1 MKKKILAIILTV
13 VLIFALSACGVSAS
27 SSTQTSFST
36 SVTDSDGNT
45 TTNTVTNEI
54 GISAGPDGIQT
65 KNETTTDSST
75 TGAVGSMAD
84 YFPPIEEWY
93 DLYAAGGEGQ
103 NEDGDSFFFA
113 YNDPEDVSE
122 AILLIQFTDGDVM
135 VRNGEVF
142 WDEDNECLE
151 LYDAD
156 VDSTIPFIFLE
167 TEEDGVFAIRFLAND
182 VEVFFDIVDQDTI
195 INDIYDVLASA
206 TPNSAAEEEEA
217 AVFAEEEDAA

>member
-1 MKKKILAIILTV
+1 MKKKILAIVLAA

-36 SVTDSDGNT
+36 SVTDSEGNT

-54 GISAGPDGIQT
+54 GVSAGPNGIQT
-65 KNETTTDSST
+65 KNETKTDST
-75 TGAVGSMAD
+75 TTAASGSMAD
-84 YFPPIEEWY
+84 FFPPIEEWY
-93 DLYAAGGEGQ
+93 DLYSAGGEGQ

-135 VRNGEVF
+135 VRNGKVL

-156 VDSTIPFIFLE
+156 VDSTIPFIFLD
-167 TEEDGVFAIRFLAND
+167 TDEDGVFAVRFLAND

-195 INDIYDVLASA
+195 INDIYDILSSA
-206 TPNSAAEEEEA
+206 TPNSAIEEEEAAEFAEEEEA
-217 AVFAEEEDAA
+217 A